1 MRELKE
7 NNKITLNNIS
17 KKDLKFLYNLLLER
31 DSRVNI
37 SHKKMPSYDE
47 HIKFVLSKPYTK
59 WYVVNLDGKKVGSVY
74 LSKQDEIGIFLKKD
88 IQGKG
93 VGKYAL
99 NILKKKNPRKRF
111 IANVNPKNKNSAK
124 FFRQNGFKLIQHTYE
139 LEERNDKKTI

>member
-1 MRELKE
+1 MKE

>member
-7 NNKITLNNIS
+7 NNRITLNNVR
-17 KKDLKFLYNLLLER
+17 KKDLEFLYNLLLER

-93 VGKYAL
+93 LGKYTL

-111 IANVNPKNKNSAK
+111 IANINPKNKNSAK

-139 LEERNDKKTI
+139 LEERNDKK

>member
-1 MRELKE
+1 MKE
-7 NNKITLNNIS
+7 NNKITLNNVR
-17 KKDLKFLYNLLLER
+17 KKDLEFLYNLLLER

-59 WYVVNLDGKKVGSVY
+59 WYIVNLEGKKVGSVY

-93 VGKYAL
+93 LGKYAL

-139 LEERNDKKTI
+139 LEERNDKKII

>member
-1 MRELKE
+1 MKE
-7 NNKITLNNIS
+7 NNKITLNNVS
-17 KKDLKFLYNLLLER
+17 KKDLEFLYNLLLER
-31 DSRVNI
+31 DSRANI

-99 NILKKKNPRKRF
+99 NILMKKNPRKRF

-139 LEERNDKKTI
+139 LEERNDKK

>member
-1 MRELKE
+1 MSELKE
-7 NNKITLNNIS
+7 NNKITLNNVS
-17 KKDLKFLYNLLLER
+17 KKDLEFLYNLLLER

-99 NILKKKNPRKRF
+99 NILMKKNPRKRF

-139 LEERNDKKTI
+139 LEERNDKK

>member
-1 MRELKE
+1 MKE
-7 NNKITLNNIS
+7 NNRITLNNVR
-17 KKDLKFLYNLLLER
+17 KKDLEFLYNLLLER

-93 VGKYAL
+93 LGKYTL

-111 IANVNPKNKNSAK
+111 IANINPKNKNSAK

-139 LEERNDKKTI
+139 LEERNDKK